1 MREYKYLPL
10 KEIKK
15 SESEMRKLKVSKVA
29 RSPSGFLTAYKR
41 VEGNPNKLSENWKV
55 KRNGFIKRHM
65 AQYEKDKGHRRKLAL
80 IAWAYKPR

>member
-15 SESEMRKLKVSKVA
+15 MEPEMRSLKVSEVA
-29 RSPSGFLTAYKR
+29 RSPRGFLTQYKR
-41 VEGNPNKLSENWKV
+41 VNGNSDKLSDKWKV

-65 AQYEKDKGHRRKLAL
+65 AQYNKDKGYRRKLAL
-80 IAWAYKPR
+80 IA